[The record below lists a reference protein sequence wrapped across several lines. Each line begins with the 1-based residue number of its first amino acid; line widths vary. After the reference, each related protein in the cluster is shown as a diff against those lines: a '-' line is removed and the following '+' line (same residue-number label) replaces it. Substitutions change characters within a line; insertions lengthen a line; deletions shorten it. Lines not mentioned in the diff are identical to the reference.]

1 MLKLVIGNK
10 NYSSWSLR
18 AWLHLRESKIPFDEI
33 CIPLFTSNWK
43 DQLRQYTPAGR
54 VPVLVDGDTPVW
66 DSLAIIEHVL
76 EDHPHAV
83 GWPTYPRERSHA
95 RSISAEMHSGFLA
108 VRGEL
113 PQNIRARNPRR
124 PEDLTDACKIQIARI
139 QEIWTSC
146 RRAYAGT
153 GPWLF
158 GEFSIADIMFTPV
171 ALRFVSYE
179 IPVSDRAGEFMDA
192 VQGSQNVC
200 EWIRAARA
208 EPESLSF
215 IDNLEPAE
223 SSPFTLG

>member
-1 MLKLVIGNK
+1 MYKLVIANR

-18 AWLHLRESKIPFDEI
+18 AWLYLTQSNIPFKEVRI
-33 CIPLFTSNWK
+33 SLFTDNWQAK
-43 DQLRQYTPAGR
+43 IAKYSPAGR
-54 VPVLVDGDTPVW
+54 VPVLLDGDIAVW
-66 DSLAIIEHVL
+66 DTLAIFEYL
-76 EDHPHAV
+76 REKYPEAV
-83 GWPTYPRERSHA
+83 GWPESA
-95 RSISAEMHSGFLA
+95 RARAQAWSISAELHSGFLA
-108 VRGEL
+108 LRDEL
-113 PQNIRARNPRR
+113 PQNLRVRNKLEQSRLSVSCR
-124 PEDLTDACKIQIARI
+124 QQIARVD
-139 QEIWTSC
+139 EIWADC
-146 RRAYAGT
+146 RKKYGGD

-223 SSPFTLG
+223 SSPLTLG